1 MANESH
7 LSYGKNTIALKTA
20 PLAGE
25 NINVYLRPGDELKSS
40 IDLSKAQ
47 YQIVGTDVVATLPNG
62 GKITFVSLGMMVF
75 EDNPPI
81 IKLPNDDRL
90 LVTDILNKVQ
100 NISQASKDSILTSGD
115 VILQSDEKSD
125 SAAASKKSDD
135 PVVDYNA
142 YYVDPQPN
150 IKPQDEI
157 GPKDNV
163 GKYLTESPSFTSNET
178 SSATS
183 TQNYSSSET
192 QSHSKDN
199 IADVSAA
206 LSFDIGFYQIKSSD
220 STATV
225 ASVTTTTV
233 LGGTGSALG
242 NVSKLASAQFEPE
255 TIDYRNNPNI
265 QVITADD
272 PTYVTETYLTKLVR
286 MSISQPIGFGITDI
300 SILGLSSG
308 FQILNM
314 DGTSLNSVSGGWN
327 LSAGT
332 GFSSTA
338 TDGGE
343 IIEFYVKY
351 EPANVTLNTDYL
363 MQVSLTSIF
372 DMNNVPP
379 LMQSGVVVPILDTL
393 TSVKDVGVIVK
404 TVENISDYTYT
415 GQYPSG
421 FVLDTTPNENI
432 IYTGKHDSTV
442 FGGLSNDTIYGN
454 IGNDTLNSDK
464 GNDTL
469 SGGAGTNTLD
479 GGDGT
484 ADTVSYD
491 FVTKYSDDFIFANS
505 IAPNDAKGVV
515 VDLQTASA
523 TGQTMY
529 DATADITTG
538 ESLLNISDTLSAIEY
553 VIGSKYDDTIR
564 GDSGNN
570 KLMGG
575 EGNDTLEGRGGADW
589 LDGGAGND
597 WLIGSTND
605 YMIDGGDN
613 NDTVDFSS
621 NSNGIEVTLNNS
633 ANGTIKNIGAAAATT
648 IIKNVE
654 NVAGTQYKDI
664 MTGDNSNNL
673 LIGGYDHAA
682 VAVTA
687 ADDTISG
694 GAGADTIVGD
704 VMIDSVIAGDIY
716 AGSDVLTGGSENDI
730 IYGDSAP
737 IRSTSTITVTA
748 DQSVEYVIDT
758 IDGLL
763 ATVHGGNDTLQGGA
777 GDDYLNGG
785 SGFDTVDYSSSTA
798 KVVVNLGLNGNAGSA
813 TGDGTDQLYN
823 IENIIGS
830 NNATYGDTLAGNEL
844 ANTINGGIGS
854 DWVDYGY
861 ASSGVSVDLS
871 MVGLTGSAIVG
882 GGDTDTLVSIEN
894 VLGSNVADTLTD
906 KSGTAN
912 TLLGLNGDDI
922 FFSHNN
928 NTGGTDTYDGG
939 NGTDTI
945 DYSLY
950 SGNLHVTLG
959 GSTNIDTL
967 INIENITGAAG
978 NDTLVGDTNGNLLK
992 GMDGADTLMGGAGAD
1007 ALDGGA
1013 GQDMADY
1020 STSNSITVNLT
1031 AGTVIDGLGSTDTLT
1046 SIEIVKGSNAADIMT
1061 GSLLSDTLI
1070 GSSGNDTFF
1079 ASSGSDIYYG
1089 NDTLNSADANSNGDK
1104 VDYSVAIAGV
1114 DNIFADLSSNSVYL
1128 RAGAATVS
1136 TDTLNSIEEVYGTT
1150 GNDTMIGKYLS
1161 VNTLSGGDGN
1171 DILTGNTDGDVLD
1184 GGSGTN
1190 VADYSARTQNLTAD
1204 LSLTSKNIYITGTT
1218 PSTTNSDTLINLQ
1231 NLTTGSGNDKLT
1243 GNSDANILTGG
1254 AGNDTFVGGA
1264 GDDTFVGGTD
1274 TTHDSGN
1281 DTADYSASIT
1291 AIDADLTR
1299 ASGQVIG
1306 NASTDGIDT
1315 FYGIENIIGTAQ
1327 NDTVIG
1333 DANVN
1338 ILTGGSGDDTLTGN
1352 GSADQLYGGIGN
1364 DTIYGGYDGDYID
1377 GGNGASERNT
1387 IDYSGFTD
1395 DATVNLT
1402 TSQAYLNGPSPLID
1416 SVNNIQ
1422 NVVAGSGN
1430 DMLIGKSGVV
1440 NTLSGGAGND
1450 ILTGN
1455 LDGDLLDGQAD
1466 TTGDTAD
1473 YSAYTSST
1481 NITVDMGALS
1491 IAQSGSSTTKDYFTN
1506 IEKIQTGAGA
1516 DIFTVNTAFDTGTYT
1531 LDGGSG
1537 IDIIDYSSISEAIN
1551 VSLNGATY
1559 TNVIVGAALGND
1571 EVIKNIEDVSGSKAN
1586 DIIAGDAL
1594 NNKLYGN
1601 EGADTLDGGAG
1612 SDLVYGGDGNDLII
1626 GTIDG
1631 VADSY
1636 YGGNVSTDTG
1646 TADRIDY
1653 TAVTANM
1660 TLSAGIMV
1668 TDSTNSIGTDSLS
1681 GIEIFDSG
1689 IGNDTLNG
1697 GTAGMTI
1704 YGNRG
1709 TDKITGGSGNDLLY
1723 GDNIGNT
1730 HAGADGSNT
1739 LAGGAGNDT
1748 LYAGDASDS
1757 LRGDAGNDTMF
1768 GGAGIDTLDYVTNNI
1783 AITALLN
1790 TGIIN
1795 GDGSD
1800 VIDTATIEILR
1811 SGSGA
1816 DVITGADTGVLKTIY
1831 TGIGNDVI
1839 NGGALDEV
1847 IYGEAGNDTIRG
1859 GVGIDTIYGG
1869 ANNDLIY
1876 GGIDGD
1882 VVYGDNGV
1890 GNIAGTSDTLDFS
1903 DLSSALVIDMVN
1915 GTVNTTAST
1924 FSEIENITG
1933 GSGDD
1938 QITGDSNANTLKG
1951 SAGNDTIFTSDGI
1964 DFIDGGSGTADVVD
1978 FSAITT
1984 AAVNVN
1990 LSTLQIINDGYG
2002 KAETIQNIEIIN
2014 GGNYT
2019 TTGDTLYGDGMANI
2033 IYGNNGTDL
2042 LSGNDGNDILYGDN
2056 ATNSHGVSD
2065 GHNILDGGAGND
2077 TLNAGD
2083 GGDTLTGGSENDQLN
2098 GAAGADTLVGGS
2110 GDDTLDGGGGIDVAD
2125 YRSATA
2131 KVVIASVSV
2140 NPNDMTDLTTGV
2152 LSGTEGTD
2160 IITSTV
2166 EVIYGSSG
2174 YGDTMIG
2181 NANSNVFYGWG
2192 GNDTLSGGL
2201 GNDTIYGGTGDD
2213 IVAGDG
2219 GNDLLVGGDII
2230 GTLAGWDTVDYSTDI
2245 AGVTLNLTTGTA
2257 TDGSGGTD
2265 TLSGFSKVLGSNFA
2279 DTITGNIGADDLR
2292 GGGGDDW
2299 LVMSAGN
2306 DTIYGG
2312 TTTET
2317 TGDTVD
2323 FIAATTAGV
2332 IVNLA
2337 TNNAS
2342 GTDIGTDVIY
2352 EVENVSGSNF
2362 ADTITGNANAN
2373 TLVGRALNDTI
2384 VAGSGA
2390 DVIYGDDN
2398 VLDANFDGIQTGN
2411 DSLYGQDGNDTMY
2424 GGLGND
2430 SLWGGN
2436 NDDTLYGG
2444 TGSDYIN
2451 GENGINVLFGNDGND
2466 TFELN
2471 VTTATNT
2478 ITGGSGTDTLYFYN
2492 AAAVTINLATLSSA
2506 QATGGGGSVMLI
2518 DSTENIVGSNGGA
2531 DAITGN
2537 ALANAIWAYNG
2548 NDLVYGAGGIDTIYG
2563 GAGADR
2569 LYGDIAVPT
2578 VTDGGNTIYGGEG
2591 NDTLYGGLGNDTLNG
2606 DDGGSYAT
2614 TCNDTLVAMSG
2625 SDGSDVLDGGQ
2636 GTDTADYTAVSN
2648 NISVTLNGATTAT
2661 VAVTGGDADTVVN
2674 IENFIGGS
2682 GNDYIVGDGNWN
2694 SINGG
2699 AGNDTL
2705 LGGGGN
2711 DILTDITE
2719 INTFAGGAGNDTIT
2733 GNGATSWLDYSI
2745 DGIAEG
2751 ATTDLRTAS
2760 GQAISGV
2767 RGSDTIASINNITGS
2782 AYNDNFSGNAS
2793 VNTINSGDGNDVIE
2807 GYGGSDIL
2815 DGGNGTDTVTYFN
2828 ENKINVTLLDG
2839 GAATNV
2845 GIWNGVNFTTEV
2857 DIVSN
2862 FENIAGSN
2870 SSTAALNSDTISG
2883 NSSANTIWGYA
2894 GNDLLYGAG
2903 GNDFLDGGESN
2914 DTIAGGTGADNILG
2928 GNGSD
2933 VLRGGGTAY
2942 NSVNTA
2948 DGAADILYG
2957 NANDD
2962 TLYGMLDGD
2971 TLYGGDNATTFNGS
2985 DRIDYS
2991 ELGVGNAVYI
3001 DINSTT
3007 GLSFAQLVGTPA
3019 TTDTIYGFNTVVGSN
3034 GNDTIVGNV
3043 NGNLINSGT
3052 GNDVIYMSPV
3062 ATASSVLTGGS
3073 DNIDMG
3079 TGDDKLYI
3087 FASELTSADIING
3100 QAGND
3105 TILFRDGG
3113 TLSNASA
3120 FSNVS
3125 NVEFVQFADVV
3136 NAISLDSTKLNDV
3149 TLLGGT
3155 LNDTFNYAIS
3165 NFDNHDIINGGTGSN
3180 TLSFTTAGTLTDVKL
3195 SSISNIQTI
3204 NLANGTNTV
3213 TVDISSIEGGIATL
3227 HANTAGGTNTYNYSL
3242 NNLTSADL
3250 IVGGGAST
3258 TDILQFLDAGTVADD
3273 TRFNGL
3279 TNIDQIKLANGTNTF
3294 NIDSA
3299 NEAKLSG
3306 VSLIGGTGIDTFVY
3320 ASAILTDGT
3329 ANAKLI
3335 GSSGNDIL
3343 KITGSTSVA
3352 DTNLAG
3358 FSSIPT
3364 LDVNSY
3370 TGSVTLGANATTMGI
3385 TTIDASTNGGTLSI
3399 NASAM
3404 TTGVTIKA
3412 ATAGGSTYTG
3422 SNSAATDVLIIGSTI
3437 TQNTSAITK
3446 IETITVN
3453 ADTTFTGDLSGVT
3466 NLNVASTKTLTL
3478 DASALTGD
3486 TTTIADSGTVII
3498 NNAISGNNFGGLTF
3512 SGAGALQ
3519 VNGDNNDNIIN
3530 LNSTVTAYTGTITI
3544 NGGAGNDTITGTA
3557 KNDTLYGGA
3566 GNDTLTGGAGTDYL
3580 DGGANDD
3587 TYRFT
3592 AAADVSSDVIN
3603 DTGGGTDVL
3612 FTDAGV
3618 DFNLSSISTT
3628 GIEGLQ
3634 FYQGATAQNDTIS
3647 SAQASSW
3654 TTFTG
3659 YAGYTNTVT
3668 VTGVTASLDMD
3679 TSKVYSSV
3687 EKVVI
3692 NGASSSAGIT
3702 LKGTSGVSNSITG
3715 GSGSDILISGTQND
3729 TLDGGGSNDTYQI
3742 ISSYLNSSDILND
3755 TGGNAADI
3763 LQITDAGAVIIDA
3776 QLTNVTN
3783 IEILKLALGS
3793 TVTLG
3798 AEANNAGSGIKMVD
3812 LSAGGTNIVNNSA
3825 IANISITGG
3834 AGTDT
3839 LNISGGVALNATN
3852 ITNVEAINITGGSSI
3867 ITGTFAG
3874 TPTVTIASGAT
3885 LTSGSSGD
3893 AITGKTYVVNGTL
3906 AETNANGTNLSS
3918 VTLNSGGTLDLTLAS
3933 AGTINA
3939 STISRIANAGT
3950 LKIAAS
3956 GGAET
3961 ITIDSSKFSGA
3972 SDTITD
3978 TGGIDT
3984 LIVTGSSA
3992 IDFTKIAGMETVDL
4006 TNYTGT
4012 ILTTNTT
4019 TSETVKINSN
4029 YTLINTGGG
4038 TDQLWITANTV
4049 DLSASALSGIESY
4062 YVATGA
4068 TLKLS
4073 IADVAAK
4080 AVTGGG
4086 NITIMMSSNSAA
4098 DLSLIAV
4105 TGTKALEITA
4115 NSTFTG
4121 TIGNI
4126 SSLIVDNGVTGTI
4139 SASVINGKTIAVS
4152 GAGALDITANATA
4165 ANNNFS
4171 GLTNTISGDVTLNV
4185 NSALDLSAVNIG
4197 TAASFIDKI
4206 NTSAALTLSG
4216 VQINAISK
4224 VSGTAN
4230 ITIEAGTA
4238 SADLSTKILTG
4249 YSGAFIINDG
4259 SGVQTLT
4266 GTGNADTFNLDNAS
4280 ASVAAGSG
4288 DDTINLLATLAST
4301 PTGTIDGGA
4310 GTGDILNIAKSGLTI
4325 NVSNITGIETINI
4338 NQSTTLTGTLT
4349 TSSIVVASGVTLS
4362 ADASVLSGKTV
4373 SGAGTVSITN
4383 LQSTLVAD
4391 FANVT
4396 ATTVNATWSS
4406 GTATYTGN
4414 LTNVDTLTISG
4425 GSMSVSDNVL
4435 GSVPVSGAGNIT
4447 VLVDTNTSQDFS
4459 TLALSG
4465 LEIIRFTAN
4474 SNFTGNFQNSTV
4486 SIDSGVTLSTD
4497 ASYITGKTVIG
4508 LGTLSVTN
4516 LDATPAA
4523 SFTNVNPTTLNV
4535 EWSGI
4540 GTGSYS
4546 GNLTNVDSLTISSG
4560 TMSITDNILG
4570 SVLVGGAG
4578 NIIVL
4583 VDSSSSQD
4591 FTTLSLSGTETI
4603 EFTGNS
4609 TFTGNFQNSVV
4620 VVDSGV
4626 TLTAD
4631 ASIISSKTLSN
4642 SGILNVTNLETASA
4656 MDFTT
4661 ITGSGTQNADWSG
4674 TANFTGSIGN
4684 ANLTVSSGTMTVTT
4698 GIISGAGTVSVSSGA
4713 TLSAD
4718 ATILSGESIIGAGTV
4733 AITNLQS
4740 TLAASFT
4747 NITATTVNATWSST
4761 VATYTGNLT
4770 NVDTLTISS
4779 GTMSVDDNTLGSI
4792 PVTGTGNITVLVDTS
4807 SSQDFNTL
4815 SLSGTETIRF
4825 TANSTFTGNFQN
4837 STVSIDSGVTLT
4849 TDASSI
4855 TNKTV
4860 SGLGTLSVTNLD
4872 ATPTASFTN
4881 VNPTTLNVDWSGTG
4895 TYLGN
4900 LTNVD
4905 LLTISSGTMTIN
4917 DSILASI
4924 AVDGSGSLTVNAND
4938 TLMDLSNVNIGGT
4951 LTINDGVDFQTL
4963 TGSANSDIFN
4973 IDNAS
4978 VTSDAGAGNDTYN
4991 VSVATSITDTSGTD
5005 TLNII
5010 TNNIN
5015 MSSNTIT
5022 GIETLALGVTT
5033 GTTLNATEVSSFTA
5047 ITGSGSLTVNNA
5059 LTSAIDLS
5067 SYSGNITLNDANGQ
5081 NVTLGSGNDV
5091 ISATTG
5097 GTVNMGGG
5105 NDSLALDFSNLANI
5119 TFDGAGGSDTVSF
5132 FGTAATTLSDTNAFT
5147 NIEVL
5152 DLSTLGLTSNSLAI
5166 DAHSL
5171 YAFSN
5176 ATHSLELDAVATG
5189 NTLSINNVTSWTMDG
5204 GGTNLGSISL
5214 SVGDHHYSI
5223 LDTNN
5228 NTLTDLHV
5236 LTV

>member
-178 SSATS
+178 SNATS
-183 TQNYSSSET
+183 TQSYSSSET

-206 LSFDIGFYQIKSSD
+206 LTFDIGFYQIKSTD
-220 STATV
+220 STAS
-225 ASVTTTTV
+225 SVTTV

-255 TIDYRNNPNI
+255 TIDYRNNPNV

-272 PTYVTETYLTKLVR
+272 PKYVTETFLTKLVR
-286 MSISQPIGFGITDI
+286 MSISQPIGFGITEI

-351 EPANVTLNTDYL
+351 EPANVTVNTDYL

-404 TVENISDYTYT
+404 TVESISDYTYT

-442 FGGLSNDTIYGN
+442 YGGLSNDTIYGN
-454 IGNDTLNSDK
+454 IGNDMLNGDK

-491 FVTKYSDDFIFANS
+491 FVTKYSDDFIFANGAA
-505 IAPNDAKGVV
+505 IDPATGLAYANDAKGVI
-515 VDLQTASA
+515 VDLQAASA
-523 TGQTMY
+523 TGKTVY
-529 DATADITTG
+529 DATADATTG
-538 ESLLNISDTLSAIEY
+538 ESLLAINDTLSAVEY

-633 ANGTIKNIGAAAATT
+633 ANGTIKNIGAAVAST

-673 LIGGYDHAA
+673 LIGGYDHLA

-687 ADDTISG
+687 ADDTIIG

-777 GDDYLNGG
+777 GDDYLNAG

-798 KVVVNLGLNGNAGSA
+798 KVVVNLGLSGSAGSA
-813 TGDGTDQLYN
+813 TGEGTDQLYN

-830 NNATYGDTLAGNEL
+830 NYGDTLAGNEL

-882 GGDTDTLVSIEN
+882 GGGDADALISIEN
-894 VLGSNVADTLTD
+894 VFGSSYDDNITD

-912 TLLGLNGDDI
+912 TLLGLNGNDI

-967 INIENITGAAG
+967 INIENITGTAG

-1007 ALDGGA
+1007 TLDGGV

-1243 GNSDANILTGG
+1243 GNSADNILTGG
-1254 AGNDTFVGGA
+1254 AGSDTFIGGAGNDTFI
-1264 GDDTFVGGTD
+1264 GGTSSIS
-1274 TTHDSGN
+1274 DSGN

-1306 NASTDGIDT
+1306 NASTDGTDT

-1352 GSADQLYGGIGN
+1352 GGADQLYGGIGN

-1395 DATVNLT
+1395 DATVNLN

-1491 IAQSGSSTTKDYFTN
+1491 IAQSGSSTAKDYFTN

-1516 DIFTVNTAFDTGTYT
+1516 DTFTVNTAFDTGTYT
-1531 LDGGSG
+1531 LDGGAG
-1537 IDIIDYSSISEAIN
+1537 IDIIDYSSISETIN
-1551 VSLNGATY
+1551 VSLNGGTY

-1586 DIIAGDAL
+1586 DIITGDMF

-1612 SDLVYGGDGNDLII
+1612 SDLVYGGDDSDLII
-1626 GTIDG
+1626 GTKDG

-1660 TLSAGIMV
+1660 TLSAGITV

-1704 YGNRG
+1704 YGNLG
-1709 TDKITGGSGNDLLY
+1709 IDKITGGSGNDLLY
-1723 GDNIGNT
+1723 GDNVGNT

-1748 LYAGDASDS
+1748 LYAGGSGDT

-1768 GGAGIDTLDYVTNNI
+1768 GGIGIDTLDYVTNNI

-1859 GVGIDTIYGG
+1859 GDGIDTIYGG

-1882 VVYGDNGV
+1882 TVYGGSE
-1890 GNIAGTSDTLDFS
+1890 SDTLDFS
-1903 DLSSALVIDMVN
+1903 DILATNLVIDMSNQSTTV
-1915 GTVNTTAST
+1915 GTVNTNAST

-2019 TTGDTLYGDGMANI
+2019 TAGDTLYGDGMDNI
-2033 IYGNNGTDL
+2033 IYGNLGADQ
-2042 LSGNDGNDILYGDN
+2042 LSGNDGADILYGDN
-2056 ATNSHGVSD
+2056 ATNSNGVGD
-2065 GHNILDGGAGND
+2065 GHNIINGDAGND
-2077 TLNAGD
+2077 TLYAGNS
-2083 GGDTLTGGSENDQLN
+2083 GDTLSGGSGADKLN
-2098 GAAGADTLVGGS
+2098 GAVGADTLVGGS
-2110 GDDTLDGGGGIDVAD
+2110 GDDTLDGGGGTDVAD

-2131 KVVIASVSV
+2131 KVVITSISPA
-2140 NPNDMTDLTTGV
+2140 NPNDTTDLTTGV

-2160 IITSTV
+2160 IITNTV

-2174 YGDTMIG
+2174 YGDTMTG
-2181 NANSNVFYGWG
+2181 NANANIFYGWG

-2245 AGVTLNLTTGTA
+2245 AGIALNLTTGTA

-2279 DTITGNIGADDLR
+2279 DTITGNVGADDLR

-2563 GAGADR
+2563 GAGADK

-2578 VTDGGNTIYGGEG
+2578 VTDGGNTLYGGEG

-2636 GTDTADYTAVSN
+2636 GTDTADYTAVNN

-2674 IENFIGGS
+2674 IENFISGS

-2711 DILTDITE
+2711 DVLTDITG

-2733 GNGATSWLDYSI
+2733 GIAATSWLDYSI
-2745 DGIAEG
+2745 DGINEG
-2751 ATTDLRTAS
+2751 ASTDLRTTS
-2760 GQAISGV
+2760 GQAISAN
-2767 RGSDTIASINNITGS
+2767 RGSDTIATVNHITGS
-2782 AYNDNFSGNAS
+2782 IYSDNFSGNANG
-2793 VNTINSGDGNDVIE
+2793 NTINGGDGTDVIE

-2815 DGGNGTDTVTYFN
+2815 DGGNNAAGGDTVTYIN
-2828 ENKINVTLLDG
+2828 ENKINVTLVDG
-2839 GAATNV
+2839 GAASNV
-2845 GIWNGVNFTTEV
+2845 GVWNGTNFTTEV

-2894 GNDLLYGAG
+2894 GNDLLYGDGEA
-2903 GNDFLDGGESN
+2903 DYIDGGSDN
-2914 DTIAGGTGADNILG
+2914 DTIAGG
-2928 GNGSD
+2928 NG
-2933 VLRGGGTAY
+2933 
-2942 NSVNTA
+2942 
-2948 DGAADILYG
+2948 ADILYG
-2957 NANDD
+2957 
-2962 TLYGMLDGD
+2962 
-2971 TLYGGDNATTFNGS
+2971 
-2985 DRIDYS
+2985 
-2991 ELGVGNAVYI
+2991 GN
-3001 DINSTT
+3001 
-3007 GLSFAQLVGTPA
+3007 
-3019 TTDTIYGFNTVVGSN
+3019 
-3034 GNDTIVGNV
+3034 
-3043 NGNLINSGT
+3043 
-3052 GNDVIYMSPV
+3052 GNDVIRAN
-3062 ATASSVLTGGS
+3062 ATSYTGTNTGDGDYDTVFGGAGQDFIYGAMDGDILYGNDASTIDGSDWLRYNEYAGGIIVDITANTALDATNSLLSDTVYGFTHVLASSSYNNTVYGNTSNNSIVFGSGNDEYYASNLSSNTTNNYGS
-3073 DNIDMG
+3073 DIVDMASG
-3079 TGDDKLYI
+3079 NDKIY
-3087 FASELTSADIING
+3087 FHVAELTSGDTING
-3100 QAGND
+3100 GDGTD
-3105 TILFRDGG
+3105 TLFIRDTG
-3113 TLSNASA
+3113 TLANAQ

-3125 NVEFVQFADVV
+3125 NVEIIQLSSTGT
-3136 NAISLDSTKLNDV
+3136 NNITLDKNDV
-3149 TLLGGT
+3149 TIIGGT
-3155 LNDTFNYAIS
+3155 LDDVFNYALS
-3165 NFDNHDIINGGTGSN
+3165 SFDSHDTINGSGGN
-3180 TLSFTTAGTLTDVKL
+3180 DTLVFTSAGTLTSAML
-3195 SSISNIQTI
+3195 SSVSNFEKIQ
-3204 NLANGTNTV
+3204 LANGTNNV
-3213 TVDISSIEGGIATL
+3213 TVDISTITGASLVGGTGTDNFNYSIANLSDTDIIDGGAGSNTLTFLDTGIISAVNFTNISNVSTIQLAT
-3227 HANTAGGTNTYNYSL
+3227 GTNTLNIGTGYSVLGSSGDDIIIGGTGYNNTINAGIGNDTIKFAL
-3242 NNLTSADL
+3242 ADFTSSDS
-3250 IVGGGAST
+3250 IDGG
-3258 TDILQFLDAGTVADD
+3258 I
-3273 TRFNGL
+3273 
-3279 TNIDQIKLANGTNTF
+3279 GTNTLEF
-3294 NIDSA
+3294 TDNGTINLISGVFTNIQKIQFA
-3299 NEAKLSG
+3299 NGGNTVTLDING
-3306 VSLIGGTGIDTFVY
+3306 VSLIGGTGNDTFTYTSTNLTSTDIVY
-3320 ASAILTDGT
+3320 G
-3329 ANAKLI
+3329 
-3335 GSSGNDIL
+3335 GSHVDADVL
-3343 KITGSTSVA
+3343 KVTGSTAISA
-3352 DTNLAG
+3352 SYFTNI
-3358 FSSIPT
+3358 FEIET
-3364 LDVNSY
+3364 LD
-3370 TGSVTLGANATTMGI
+3370 
-3385 TTIDASTNGGTLSI
+3385 LSEY
-3399 NASAM
+3399 S
-3404 TTGVTIKA
+3404 GVVTI
-3412 ATAGGSTYTG
+3412 G
-3422 SNSAATDVLIIGSTI
+3422 SNVLPFNTISFGS
-3437 TQNTSAITK
+3437 
-3446 IETITVN
+3446 
-3453 ADTTFTGDLSGVT
+3453 
-3466 NLNVASTKTLTL
+3466 
-3478 DASALTGD
+3478 
-3486 TTTIADSGTVII
+3486 
-3498 NNAISGNNFGGLTF
+3498 
-3512 SGAGALQ
+3512 
-3519 VNGDNNDNIIN
+3519 
-3530 LNSTVTAYTGTITI
+3530 
-3544 NGGAGNDTITGTA
+3544 GGA
-3557 KNDTLYGGA
+3557 
-3566 GNDTLTGGAGTDYL
+3566 
-3580 DGGANDD
+3580 
-3587 TYRFT
+3587 
-3592 AAADVSSDVIN
+3592 
-3603 DTGGGTDVL
+3603 
-3612 FTDAGV
+3612 
-3618 DFNLSSISTT
+3618 
-3628 GIEGLQ
+3628 
-3634 FYQGATAQNDTIS
+3634 
-3647 SAQASSW
+3647 
-3654 TTFTG
+3654 
-3659 YAGYTNTVT
+3659 
-3668 VTGVTASLDMD
+3668 
-3679 TSKVYSSV
+3679 
-3687 EKVVI
+3687 
-3692 NGASSSAGIT
+3692 
-3702 LKGTSGVSNSITG
+3702 
-3715 GSGSDILISGTQND
+3715 
-3729 TLDGGGSNDTYQI
+3729 
-3742 ISSYLNSSDILND
+3742 
-3755 TGGNAADI
+3755 
-3763 LQITDAGAVIIDA
+3763 
-3776 QLTNVTN
+3776 
-3783 IEILKLALGS
+3783 
-3793 TVTLG
+3793 
-3798 AEANNAGSGIKMVD
+3798 
-3812 LSAGGTNIVNNSA
+3812 
-3825 IANISITGG
+3825 
-3834 AGTDT
+3834 T
-3839 LNISGGVALNATN
+3839 LNI
-3852 ITNVEAINITGGSSI
+3852 
-3867 ITGTFAG
+3867 
-3874 TPTVTIASGAT
+3874 
-3885 LTSGSSGD
+3885 
-3893 AITGKTYVVNGTL
+3893 
-3906 AETNANGTNLSS
+3906 
-3918 VTLNSGGTLDLTLAS
+3918 
-3933 AGTINA
+3933 
-3939 STISRIANAGT
+3939 
-3950 LKIAAS
+3950 
-3956 GGAET
+3956 
-3961 ITIDSSKFSGA
+3961 DSS
-3972 SDTITD
+3972 
-3978 TGGIDT
+3978 
-3984 LIVTGSSA
+3984 
-3992 IDFTKIAGMETVDL
+3992 
-4006 TNYTGT
+4006 
-4012 ILTTNTT
+4012 
-4019 TSETVKINSN
+4019 
-4029 YTLINTGGG
+4029 
-4038 TDQLWITANTV
+4038 
-4049 DLSASALSGIESY
+4049 
-4062 YVATGA
+4062 
-4068 TLKLS
+4068 
-4073 IADVAAK
+4073 
-4080 AVTGGG
+4080 
-4086 NITIMMSSNSAA
+4086 
-4098 DLSLIAV
+4098 SL
-4105 TGTKALEITA
+4105 GTK
-4115 NSTFTG
+4115 
-4121 TIGNI
+4121 
-4126 SSLIVDNGVTGTI
+4126 
-4139 SASVINGKTIAVS
+4139 
-4152 GAGALDITANATA
+4152 
-4165 ANNNFS
+4165 
-4171 GLTNTISGDVTLNV
+4171 
-4185 NSALDLSAVNIG
+4185 
-4197 TAASFIDKI
+4197 
-4206 NTSAALTLSG
+4206 
-4216 VQINAISK
+4216 
-4224 VSGTAN
+4224 
-4230 ITIEAGTA
+4230 
-4238 SADLSTKILTG
+4238 
-4249 YSGAFIINDG
+4249 
-4259 SGVQTLT
+4259 
-4266 GTGNADTFNLDNAS
+4266 
-4280 ASVAAGSG
+4280 
-4288 DDTINLLATLAST
+4288 
-4301 PTGTIDGGA
+4301 
-4310 GTGDILNIAKSGLTI
+4310 
-4325 NVSNITGIETINI
+4325 
-4338 NQSTTLTGTLT
+4338 TLTGTLAT
-4349 TSSIVVASGVTLS
+4349 VNIMNLDATLTASFTNVASAL
-4362 ADASVLSGKTV
+4362 
-4373 SGAGTVSITN
+4373 
-4383 LQSTLVAD
+4383 
-4391 FANVT
+4391 NVT
-4396 ATTVNATWSS
+4396 ADWS
-4406 GTATYTGN
+4406 GTGTYTGN
-4414 LTNVDTLTISG
+4414 LTNVD
-4425 GSMSVSDNVL
+4425 
-4435 GSVPVSGAGNIT
+4435 A
-4447 VLVDTNTSQDFS
+4447 
-4459 TLALSG
+4459 
-4465 LEIIRFTAN
+4465 
-4474 SNFTGNFQNSTV
+4474 
-4486 SIDSGVTLSTD
+4486 
-4497 ASYITGKTVIG
+4497 
-4508 LGTLSVTN
+4508 
-4516 LDATPAA
+4516 
-4523 SFTNVNPTTLNV
+4523 
-4535 EWSGI
+4535 
-4540 GTGSYS
+4540 
-4546 GNLTNVDSLTISSG
+4546 LTISSG
-4560 TMSITDNILG
+4560 TMTTD
-4570 SVLVGGAG
+4570 
-4578 NIIVL
+4578 
-4583 VDSSSSQD
+4583 
-4591 FTTLSLSGTETI
+4591 
-4603 EFTGNS
+4603 
-4609 TFTGNFQNSVV
+4609 
-4620 VVDSGV
+4620 
-4626 TLTAD
+4626 
-4631 ASIISSKTLSN
+4631 
-4642 SGILNVTNLETASA
+4642 
-4656 MDFTT
+4656 
-4661 ITGSGTQNADWSG
+4661 
-4674 TANFTGSIGN
+4674 
-4684 ANLTVSSGTMTVTT
+4684 
-4698 GIISGAGTVSVSSGA
+4698 
-4713 TLSAD
+4713 
-4718 ATILSGESIIGAGTV
+4718 
-4733 AITNLQS
+4733 
-4740 TLAASFT
+4740 
-4747 NITATTVNATWSST
+4747 
-4761 VATYTGNLT
+4761 
-4770 NVDTLTISS
+4770 
-4779 GTMSVDDNTLGSI
+4779 
-4792 PVTGTGNITVLVDTS
+4792 
-4807 SSQDFNTL
+4807 
-4815 SLSGTETIRF
+4815 
-4825 TANSTFTGNFQN
+4825 
-4837 STVSIDSGVTLT
+4837 VSIVAG
-4849 TDASSI
+4849 
-4855 TNKTV
+4855 KTV
-4860 SGLGTLSVTNLD
+4860 SGVGTLSLTNLD
-4872 ATPTASFTN
+4872 AVLTADFTN
-4881 VNPTTLNVDWSGTG
+4881 INPTTLNVDWSGTG
-4895 TYLGN
+4895 TYTGN

-4905 LLTISSGTMTIN
+4905 ALTISSGTMTVTDNILGTTPVAGAGNIVVQIDSSSSQNFNTLALVGSETIEFTADSTFTGNFQNSTVLIDSSVTLTTDSTYISSKTVNGTGNLVITNLDATLAASFANVASGLNVTADWSGTGIYTGNLTNVDALTISSGTMTTDASIVSGKNISGAGTLSVTNLDAKLDADFSTVAVGTTLNVDWSGTGTYTGNLTNVDALTISSGTMTIN

-4924 AVDGSGSLTVNAND
+4924 AVSGAGSLTVNAND
-4938 TLMDLSNVNIGGT
+4938 ASMDLSNVNITGT
-4951 LTINDGVDFQTL
+4951 LTINDGVDSQSL
-4963 TGSANSDIFN
+4963 TGSANADIFN

-4978 VTSDAGAGNDTYN
+4978 VASDGGAGNDTYN
-4991 VSVATSITDTSGTD
+4991 VSVATNVTDTSGTD

-5022 GIETLALGVTT
+5022 GIETLALGTT
-5033 GTTLNATEVSSFTA
+5033 IGTTLNATEASSMN
-5047 ITGSGSLTVNNA
+5047 ITGGATSTFTISDSGGADSVN
-5059 LTSAIDLS
+5059 LTSDLGGF
-5067 SYSGNITLNDANGQ
+5067 SGAFSFNG
-5081 NVTLGSGNDV
+5081 G
-5091 ISATTG
+5091 I
-5097 GTVNMGGG
+5097 G
-5105 NDSLALDFSNLANI
+5105 NDSMTLDFTKL
-5119 TFDGAGGSDTVSF
+5119 GS
-5132 FGTAATTLSDTNAFT
+5132 L
-5147 NIEVL
+5147 
-5152 DLSTLGLTSNSLAI
+5152 
-5166 DAHSL
+5166 
-5171 YAFSN
+5171 
-5176 ATHSLELDAVATG
+5176 
-5189 NTLSINNVTSWTMDG
+5189 TMDG
-5204 GGTNLGSISL
+5204 GADTDTLALSAITSGNSIGATSLDNISNIETFDVSSLANLNTMNISFTALDRIATTSNTIDVKNNDGATTRLTGTATLEVYDVADTGYITNLASSGSWVL
-5214 SVGDHHYSI
+5214 
-5223 LDTNN
+5223 N
-5228 NTLTDLHV
+5228 NTLGTHNYVAFDNSHTNTFDLHV

>member
-47 YQIVGTDVVATLPNG
+47 FQIVGTDVVATLPTG

-265 QVITADD
+265 QIITADD

-351 EPANVTLNTDYL
+351 EPAYVTVNTDYL

-404 TVENISDYTYT
+404 TVESISDYTYT

-432 IYTGKHDSTV
+432 IYTGKHGSTV

-454 IGNDTLNSDK
+454 IGNDTLNGDK

-469 SGGAGTNTLD
+469 SGGAGSNTLD

-538 ESLLNISDTLSAIEY
+538 ESLLNISDTLLAIEY

-673 LIGGYDHAA
+673 LIGGYDHTA

-704 VMIDSVIAGDIY
+704 VMIDSVIVEDIY
-716 AGSDVLTGGSENDI
+716 AGSDILAGGSENDI

-737 IRSTSTITVTA
+737 ILSTTEVEVSA
-748 DQSVEYVIDT
+748 DQSVEYLRNTQTDATLV
-758 IDGLL
+758 
-763 ATVHGGNDTLQGGA
+763 TVHGGNDTLQGGA

-945 DYSLY
+945 DYSRY

-967 INIENITGAAG
+967 SNIENVTGAAG

-1274 TTHDSGN
+1274 TMHDSGN

-1306 NASTDGIDT
+1306 NASTDGTDT
-1315 FYGIENIIGTAQ
+1315 FYGIENIIATAQ

-1352 GSADQLYGGIGN
+1352 GGADQLYGGIGN

-1377 GGNGASERNT
+1377 GGNGVSERNT

-1402 TSQAYLNGPSPLID
+1402 TSQAHLNGPSPLID

-1455 LDGDLLDGQAD
+1455 LDGDLLDGQVD

-1491 IAQSGSSTTKDYFTN
+1491 VAQSGSSTAKDYFTN

-1531 LDGGSG
+1531 LDGGAG

-1586 DIIAGDAL
+1586 DIITGDAL

-1653 TAVTANM
+1653 TAVAANM
-1660 TLSAGIMV
+1660 TLSAGITV

-1723 GDNIGNT
+1723 GDNVGNT

-1882 VVYGDNGV
+1882 FVYGDNGV

-2077 TLNAGD
+2077 TLNSGD

-2174 YGDTMIG
+2174 YGDTMTG
-2181 NANSNVFYGWG
+2181 NANTNVFYGWG

-2398 VLDANFDGIQTGN
+2398 VLDVNFDGIQTGN

-2569 LYGDIAVPT
+2569 LYGDIAVPI

-2606 DDGGSYAT
+2606 DDGGAYAT

-2711 DILTDITE
+2711 DVLTDITG
-2719 INTFAGGAGNDTIT
+2719 INTFAGGTGNDTIT

-2767 RGSDTIASINNITGS
+2767 RGSDTIASIHNITGS

-2793 VNTINSGDGNDVIE
+2793 VNTINGGVGDDIIE

-2815 DGGNGTDTVTYFN
+2815 DGGTGTDTVTYFN

-2845 GIWNGVNFTTEV
+2845 GVWNGVNFTTEV

-2948 DGAADILYG
+2948 DGAVDILYG

-3001 DINSTT
+3001 DINATT

-3034 GNDTIVGNV
+3034 GDDTIVGNI
-3043 NGNLINSGT
+3043 NGNIINSGT
-3052 GNDVIYMSPV
+3052 GNDVIYMSPITPI
-3062 ATASSVLTGGS
+3062 ATMLAGS

-3079 TGDDKLYI
+3079 DGNDKLYV

-3155 LNDTFNYAIS
+3155 LNDTFNYAIT
-3165 NFDNHDIINGGTGSN
+3165 NFDNHDSINGGTGSN

-3195 SSISNIQTI
+3195 SSISNIQMI

-3294 NIDSA
+3294 NIDST

-3370 TGSVTLGANATTMGI
+3370 TGSVTLGVNATTMGI

-3437 TQNTSAITK
+3437 IQNASAITK

-3453 ADTTFTGDLSGVT
+3453 ADTTFTGDLNGVT

-3544 NGGAGNDTITGTA
+3544 NGGAGNDTIIGTA

-3668 VTGVTASLDMD
+3668 VTGITASLDMD

-3702 LKGTSGVSNSITG
+3702 LKGASGVSNSITG
-3715 GSGSDILISGTQND
+3715 GSGIDILISGTQND
-3729 TLDGGGSNDTYQI
+3729 TLDGGGNNDTYQI
-3742 ISSYLNSSDILND
+3742 ISSYLNSSDLLND

-3783 IEILKLALGS
+3783 IEILKLASGS

-3798 AEANNAGSGIKMVD
+3798 AEANNAGSGIKTVD

-3918 VTLNSGGTLDLTLAS
+3918 ITLNSGGTLDLTLAS

-3961 ITIDSSKFSGA
+3961 ITIDSSKFGSA

-3978 TGGIDT
+3978 IGGIDT

-4019 TSETVKINSN
+4019 TSEIVKINSN

-4185 NSALDLSAVNIG
+4185 TSALDLSAVNIG

-4206 NTSAALTLSG
+4206 NTTAALTLSG
-4216 VQINAISK
+4216 AQINAISK
-4224 VSGTAN
+4224 VSGNAN

-4249 YSGAFIINDG
+4249 YSGAFVINDG

-4266 GTGNADTFNLDNAS
+4266 GTTNADTFNLDNAS
-4280 ASVAAGSG
+4280 TRVAAGSG

-4391 FANVT
+4391 FANIT

-4414 LTNVDTLTISG
+4414 LTNVDTLMVSG

-4486 SIDSGVTLSTD
+4486 SIDSGVTLSSD
-4497 ASYITGKTVIG
+4497 ASYITGKTVSG

-4523 SFTNVNPTTLNV
+4523 SFTNVNPATLNL
-4535 EWSGI
+4535 EWSGT

-4560 TMSITDNILG
+4560 TMSVTDNILG

-4603 EFTGNS
+4603 EFIGNS
-4609 TFTGNFQNSVV
+4609 TFTGNFQNSTV

-4631 ASIISSKTLSN
+4631 ALIISGKILSN

-4674 TANFTGSIGN
+4674 TANFTGNIGS
-4684 ANLTVSSGTMTVTT
+4684 ANLTVASGTMTVTT
-4698 GIISGAGTVSVSSGA
+4698 GTISGSGTVSVSNGA
-4713 TLSAD
+4713 
-4718 ATILSGESIIGAGTV
+4718 ILSLDAAKATNET
-4733 AITNLQS
+4733 ITNSGIVNVTNLDGTAGAILTGITGG
-4740 TLAASFT
+4740 TL
-4747 NITATTVNATWSST
+4747 NATSDGA
-4761 VATYTGNLT
+4761 V
-4770 NVDTLTISS
+4770 
-4779 GTMSVDDNTLGSI
+4779 
-4792 PVTGTGNITVLVDTS
+4792 
-4807 SSQDFNTL
+4807 
-4815 SLSGTETIRF
+4815 
-4825 TANSTFTGNFQN
+4825 TFTGNIGNANLSVTSN
-4837 STVSIDSGVTLT
+4837 STMTLGGSAILSGNGTVTVDTGSTL
-4849 TDASSI
+4849 ALGAI
-4855 TNKTV
+4855 
-4860 SGLGTLSVTNLD
+4860 SGLGTGTNTIAGTLSGEASVLSGATITGIGTVNVTNLD
-4872 ATPTASFTN
+4872 ATLAASFTN

-4905 LLTISSGTMTIN
+4905 LLTISSGTMMIN

-4924 AVDGSGSLTVNAND
+4924 AVSGAGSLTVNAND
-4938 TLMDLSNVNIGGT
+4938 ASMDLSNVNIGGT
-4951 LTINDGVDFQTL
+4951 LTVNDGVDSQTL
-4963 TGSANSDIFN
+4963 TGSANADIFN

-4991 VSVATSITDTSGTD
+4991 VSVATNINDASGTD
-5005 TLNII
+5005 TLNV
-5010 TNNIN
+5010 TVGSIN
-5015 MSSNTIT
+5015 LSGHTIT
-5022 GIETLALGVTT
+5022 GIETLALGTT
-5033 GTTLNATEVSSFTA
+5033 IGTTLNATEASNMN
-5047 ITGSGSLTVNNA
+5047 ITGGATSTFTISDSGGADSVN
-5059 LTSAIDLS
+5059 LISDLGGF
-5067 SYSGNITLNDANGQ
+5067 SGAFSFNG
-5081 NVTLGSGNDV
+5081 G
-5091 ISATTG
+5091 I
-5097 GTVNMGGG
+5097 G
-5105 NDSLALDFSNLANI
+5105 NDSMTLDFTKL
-5119 TFDGAGGSDTVSF
+5119 GS
-5132 FGTAATTLSDTNAFT
+5132 L
-5147 NIEVL
+5147 
-5152 DLSTLGLTSNSLAI
+5152 
-5166 DAHSL
+5166 
-5171 YAFSN
+5171 
-5176 ATHSLELDAVATG
+5176 
-5189 NTLSINNVTSWTMDG
+5189 TMDG
-5204 GGTNLGSISL
+5204 GADTDTLALSAITSGNSIGATSLDNISNIETFDVSSLANLNTMNISFTALDRIATTSNTIDVKNNDGATTTLTGTATLEVYDAADTLHTTNLASSGSWAL
-5214 SVGDHHYSI
+5214 
-5223 LDTNN
+5223 N
-5228 NTLTDLHV
+5228 NTLGTHNYVAFDNAHANTFDLHV

>member
-178 SSATS
+178 SNATS
-183 TQNYSSSET
+183 TQSYSSSET

-206 LSFDIGFYQIKSSD
+206 LTFDIGFYQIKSTD
-220 STATV
+220 STAS
-225 ASVTTTTV
+225 SVTTV

-255 TIDYRNNPNI
+255 TIDYRNNPNV

-272 PTYVTETYLTKLVR
+272 PKYVTETFLTKLVR
-286 MSISQPIGFGITDI
+286 MSISQPIGFGITEI

-351 EPANVTLNTDYL
+351 EPANVTVNTDYL
-363 MQVSLTSIF
+363 MKVSLTSIF

-404 TVENISDYTYT
+404 TVESISDYTYT

-442 FGGLSNDTIYGN
+442 YGGLSNDTIYGN
-454 IGNDTLNSDK
+454 IGNDMLNGDK

-491 FVTKYSDDFIFANS
+491 FVTKYSDDFIFANGAA
-505 IAPNDAKGVV
+505 IDPATGLAYANDAKGVI
-515 VDLQTASA
+515 VDLQAASA
-523 TGQTMY
+523 TGKTVY
-529 DATADITTG
+529 DATADATTG
-538 ESLLNISDTLSAIEY
+538 ESLLAINDTLSAVEY

-633 ANGTIKNIGAAAATT
+633 ANGTIKNIGAAVAST

-673 LIGGYDHAA
+673 LIGGYDHLA

-687 ADDTISG
+687 ADDTIIG

-777 GDDYLNGG
+777 GDDYLNAG

-798 KVVVNLGLNGNAGSA
+798 KVVVNLGLSGSAGSA
-813 TGDGTDQLYN
+813 TGEGTDQLYN

-830 NNATYGDTLAGNEL
+830 NYGDTLAGNEL

-882 GGDTDTLVSIEN
+882 GGGDADALISIEN
-894 VLGSNVADTLTD
+894 VFGSSYDDNITD

-912 TLLGLNGDDI
+912 TLLGLNGNDI

-967 INIENITGAAG
+967 INIENITGTAG

-1007 ALDGGA
+1007 TLDGGV

-1243 GNSDANILTGG
+1243 GNSADNILTGG
-1254 AGNDTFVGGA
+1254 AGNDTFIGGA
-1264 GDDTFVGGTD
+1264 GNDTFIGGTSSIS
-1274 TTHDSGN
+1274 DSGN

-1306 NASTDGIDT
+1306 NASTDGTDT

-1352 GSADQLYGGIGN
+1352 GGADQLYGGIGN

-1387 IDYSGFTD
+1387 IDYSGFID

-1402 TSQAYLNGPSPLID
+1402 TSQAYLNEPSPLID

-1491 IAQSGSSTTKDYFTN
+1491 IAQSGSSTAKDYFTN

-1516 DIFTVNTAFDTGTYT
+1516 DTFTVNTAFDTGTYT
-1531 LDGGSG
+1531 LDGGAG
-1537 IDIIDYSSISEAIN
+1537 IDIIDYSSISETIN
-1551 VSLNGATY
+1551 VSLNGGTY

-1586 DIIAGDAL
+1586 DIITGDAL

-1660 TLSAGIMV
+1660 TLSAGITV

-1689 IGNDTLNG
+1689 SGNDSLSG

-1704 YGNRG
+1704 YGNLG
-1709 TDKITGGSGNDLLY
+1709 IDKITGGSGNDLLY
-1723 GDNIGNT
+1723 GDNVGNT

-1748 LYAGDASDS
+1748 LYAGGSGDT

-1768 GGAGIDTLDYVTNNI
+1768 GGIGIDTLDYVTNNI

-1859 GVGIDTIYGG
+1859 GDGIDTIYGG

-1882 VVYGDNGV
+1882 TVYGGSE
-1890 GNIAGTSDTLDFS
+1890 SDTLDFS
-1903 DLSSALVIDMVN
+1903 DILATNLVIDMSNQSTTV
-1915 GTVNTTAST
+1915 GTVNINAST

-1933 GSGDD
+1933 GSGND
-1938 QITGDSNANTLKG
+1938 QITGDTNANTLKG

-1978 FSAITT
+1978 FSAIRT

-2019 TTGDTLYGDGMANI
+2019 TAGDTLYGDGMDNI
-2033 IYGNNGTDL
+2033 IYGNLGADQ
-2042 LSGNDGNDILYGDN
+2042 LSGNDGADILYGDN
-2056 ATNSHGVSD
+2056 ATNSNGVGD
-2065 GHNILDGGAGND
+2065 GHNIINGDAGND
-2077 TLNAGD
+2077 TLYAGNS
-2083 GGDTLTGGSENDQLN
+2083 GDTLSGGSGADKLN
-2098 GAAGADTLVGGS
+2098 GAVGADTLVGGS
-2110 GDDTLDGGGGIDVAD
+2110 GDDRLDGGGGTDVAD

-2131 KVVIASVSV
+2131 KVVITSISPA
-2140 NPNDMTDLTTGV
+2140 NPNDTTDLTTGV

-2160 IITSTV
+2160 IITNTV

-2174 YGDTMIG
+2174 YGDTMTG
-2181 NANSNVFYGWG
+2181 NANANIFYGWG

-2245 AGVTLNLTTGTA
+2245 AGIALNLTTGTA

-2279 DTITGNIGADDLR
+2279 DTITGNVGADDLR

-2411 DSLYGQDGNDTMY
+2411 DSLYGQDGNDTMH

-2518 DSTENIVGSNGGA
+2518 DSTENIVGSNSGG
-2531 DAITGN
+2531 DVITGN
-2537 ALANAIWAYNG
+2537 SLANVISANGG
-2548 NDLVYGAGGIDTIYG
+2548 NDLVYGAGGVDIIYG
-2563 GAGADR
+2563 GSGADS
-2569 LYGDIAVPT
+2569 LYGDTAGVT
-2578 VTDGGNTIYGGEG
+2578 ATDGGNTIYGGEG
-2591 NDTLYGGLGNDTLNG
+2591 NDTLYGGYGNDFLYG
-2606 DDGGSYAT
+2606 DDGGSYGT
-2614 TCNDTLVAMSG
+2614 SCNDTFKARSG
-2625 SDGSDVLDGGQ
+2625 SDGFDAMDGGQ

-2648 NISVTLNGATTAT
+2648 NISVTLAGAAVAT
-2661 VAVTGGDADTVVN
+2661 VTVTGGNNDTVVN
-2674 IENFIGGS
+2674 VENFIGGS
-2682 GNDYIVGDGNWN
+2682 GNDNIIGDGNWN

-2711 DILTDITE
+2711 DVLTDITG
-2719 INTFAGGAGNDTIT
+2719 INTFAGGTGNDTIT

-2767 RGSDTIASINNITGS
+2767 RGSDTIASIHNITGS

-2793 VNTINSGDGNDVIE
+2793 VNTIYGGVGDDIIE

-2815 DGGNGTDTVTYFN
+2815 DGGTGTDTVTYFN
-2828 ENKINVTLLDG
+2828 ENKIFVTLNDTG
-2839 GAATNV
+2839 TSSV
-2845 GIWNGVNFTTEV
+2845 GVWNSGTSSYSET
-2857 DIVSN
+2857 DTISN

-2883 NSSANTIWGYA
+2883 NSSDNTIWGYA
-2894 GNDLLYGAG
+2894 GNDLLYGDGEA
-2903 GNDFLDGGESN
+2903 DYIDGGSDN
-2914 DTIAGGTGADNILG
+2914 DTIAGG
-2928 GNGSD
+2928 
-2933 VLRGGGTAY
+2933 
-2942 NSVNTA
+2942 
-2948 DGAADILYG
+2948 DGADILYG
-2957 NANDD
+2957 
-2962 TLYGMLDGD
+2962 
-2971 TLYGGDNATTFNGS
+2971 
-2985 DRIDYS
+2985 
-2991 ELGVGNAVYI
+2991 GN
-3001 DINSTT
+3001 
-3007 GLSFAQLVGTPA
+3007 
-3019 TTDTIYGFNTVVGSN
+3019 
-3034 GNDTIVGNV
+3034 
-3043 NGNLINSGT
+3043 
-3052 GNDVIYMSPV
+3052 GNDVIRAN
-3062 ATASSVLTGGS
+3062 ATSYTGTNTGDGDYDTVFGGAGQDFIYGAMDGDILYGNDASTIDGSDWLRYNEYAGGIIVDITANTALDATNSLLSDTVYGFTHVLASSSYNNTVYGNTSNNSIVFGSGNDEYYASNLSSNTTNNYGS
-3073 DNIDMG
+3073 DIVDMASG
-3079 TGDDKLYI
+3079 NDKIY
-3087 FASELTSADIING
+3087 FHVAELTSGDTING
-3100 QAGND
+3100 GDGTD
-3105 TILFRDGG
+3105 TLFIRDTG
-3113 TLSNASA
+3113 TLANAQ

-3125 NVEFVQFADVV
+3125 NVEIIQLSSTGT
-3136 NAISLDSTKLNDV
+3136 NNITLDKNDV
-3149 TLLGGT
+3149 TIIGGTLDDVFNYALSSFDSHDTINGSGGNDTLVFTSAGTLTSAMLSSVSNFEKIQLANGTNNVTVDISTITGASLVGGTGTDNFNYSIANLSDADIIDGGAGSNTLTFLDTGIISAVNFTNISNVSTIQLATGTNTLNIGTGYSVLGSSGDDIIIGGTGYNNTINAGIGNDTIKFALADFTSSDSIDGGSGTNTLEFTDNGTINSISGVFTNIQKIQFANGGNNITLDINGVSLIGGSGNDIFQYTVPNFSTTDILDGGIAGTDTLLFLDASTSINGANIGSNLTGIDIIQLANGVNTVSSYAYTAGTLVGGTGVDTITVTAGTNGAKINTGTGADIVNVTSVTDLNNSTIDGGAADGATDKIVITGTAGGTINATTVTNIDEIDLASGASPYTINTNISIVGSAGNDSIIGGAGVNNTISAGLGNDIVEFDVSRLTSSDVVYGGGQTTADNFKLTGTANDVTASMLSNVREFETLNIDATMTKNITLDSSDAGFTAITDSGINSQTIDVSAYAGLSSLTMGSTGAGGDTLIATSTQVITVTGGAGSTDTLLLSNQITSGGSIAALSLSNVERIQLKDGVDNNVSIDVSSYNSGNTSLLGGSG
-3155 LNDTFNYAIS
+3155 NDTFNYAIDS
-3165 NFDNHDIINGGTGSN
+3165 LASTDKIDGAGGSDTLVVTGTNTLADTNISGVKNIEVLDLTGFTPSSTITLGSTTSTNNSGLLVKLNSAAATTVNLSGFGSN
-3180 TLSFTTAGTLTDVKL
+3180 ITLTD
-3195 SSISNIQTI
+3195 
-3204 NLANGTNTV
+3204 
-3213 TVDISSIEGGIATL
+3213 
-3227 HANTAGGTNTYNYSL
+3227 
-3242 NNLTSADL
+3242 
-3250 IVGGGAST
+3250 
-3258 TDILQFLDAGTVADD
+3258 
-3273 TRFNGL
+3273 
-3279 TNIDQIKLANGTNTF
+3279 
-3294 NIDSA
+3294 
-3299 NEAKLSG
+3299 SG
-3306 VSLIGGTGIDTFVY
+3306 
-3320 ASAILTDGT
+3320 
-3329 ANAKLI
+3329 
-3335 GSSGNDIL
+3335 SGNDI
-3343 KITGSTSVA
+3343 ITASSSAVNNVITTGSGTANIVTIASA
-3352 DTNLAG
+3352 NLDSGDSITMNGTGDTLKVTGLTDFISTDFNNISG
-3358 FSSIPT
+3358 VET
-3364 LDVNSY
+3364 LDLSTF
-3370 TGSVTLGANATTMGI
+3370 TGATATLTGGRGKFSTVSGMSNTTN
-3385 TTIDASTNGGTLSI
+3385 TIDASGI
-3399 NASAM
+3399 
-3404 TTGVTIKA
+3404 TTA
-3412 ATAGGSTYTG
+3412 ATYNLTNNTNNITLGSGVANVVGGS
-3422 SNSAATDVLIIGSTI
+3422 
-3437 TQNTSAITK
+3437 
-3446 IETITVN
+3446 
-3453 ADTTFTGDLSGVT
+3453 GV
-3466 NLNVASTKTLTL
+3466 
-3478 DASALTGD
+3478 D
-3486 TTTIADSGTVII
+3486 
-3498 NNAISGNNFGGLTF
+3498 
-3512 SGAGALQ
+3512 
-3519 VNGDNNDNIIN
+3519 
-3530 LNSTVTAYTGTITI
+3530 TITI
-3544 NGGAGNDTITGTA
+3544 NSSNLTSGYTLNGAGGTSDKLAITG
-3557 KNDTLYGGA
+3557 N
-3566 GNDTLTGGAGTDYL
+3566 N
-3580 DGGANDD
+3580 
-3587 TYRFT
+3587 
-3592 AAADVSSDVIN
+3592 V
-3603 DTGGGTDVL
+3603 
-3612 FTDAGV
+3612 
-3618 DFNLSSISTT
+3618 LSST
-3628 GIEGLQ
+3628 
-3634 FYQGATAQNDTIS
+3634 N
-3647 SAQASSW
+3647 
-3654 TTFTG
+3654 FT
-3659 YAGYTNTVT
+3659 
-3668 VTGVTASLDMD
+3668 
-3679 TSKVYSSV
+3679 SV
-3687 EKVVI
+3687 
-3692 NGASSSAGIT
+3692 S
-3702 LKGTSGVSNSITG
+3702 
-3715 GSGSDILISGTQND
+3715 
-3729 TLDGGGSNDTYQI
+3729 
-3742 ISSYLNSSDILND
+3742 
-3755 TGGNAADI
+3755 
-3763 LQITDAGAVIIDA
+3763 
-3776 QLTNVTN
+3776 N
-3783 IEILKLALGS
+3783 IEIL
-3793 TVTLG
+3793 
-3798 AEANNAGSGIKMVD
+3798 D
-3812 LSAGGTNIVNNSA
+3812 LSNY
-3825 IANISITGG
+3825 G
-3834 AGTDT
+3834 AD
-3839 LNISGGVALNATN
+3839 
-3852 ITNVEAINITGGSSI
+3852 
-3867 ITGTFAG
+3867 
-3874 TPTVTIASGAT
+3874 
-3885 LTSGSSGD
+3885 
-3893 AITGKTYVVNGTL
+3893 
-3906 AETNANGTNLSS
+3906 
-3918 VTLNSGGTLDLTLAS
+3918 
-3933 AGTINA
+3933 
-3939 STISRIANAGT
+3939 
-3950 LKIAAS
+3950 
-3956 GGAET
+3956 
-3961 ITIDSSKFSGA
+3961 ITIDSTIASKF
-3972 SDTITD
+3972 T
-3978 TGGIDT
+3978 
-3984 LIVTGSSA
+3984 
-3992 IDFTKIAGMETVDL
+3992 
-4006 TNYTGT
+4006 
-4012 ILTTNTT
+4012 
-4019 TSETVKINSN
+4019 
-4029 YTLINTGGG
+4029 
-4038 TDQLWITANTV
+4038 
-4049 DLSASALSGIESY
+4049 
-4062 YVATGA
+4062 
-4068 TLKLS
+4068 
-4073 IADVAAK
+4073 
-4080 AVTGGG
+4080 
-4086 NITIMMSSNSAA
+4086 
-4098 DLSLIAV
+4098 
-4105 TGTKALEITA
+4105 
-4115 NSTFTG
+4115 TFTTKSG
-4121 TIGNI
+4121 QTLTIDIAN
-4126 SSLIVDNGVTGTI
+4126 
-4139 SASVINGKTIAVS
+4139 INGKTID
-4152 GAGALDITANATA
+4152 GAGHVVVTMGANSSQVLSGITASGTQTLKFTANATYSGA
-4165 ANNNFS
+4165 LLSGIDVIDVTGSTTATLSALLITAKILTFSGNGNMIINADSTAGNNNFGS
-4171 GLTNTISGDVTLNV
+4171 ITDSISGTVSLNY
-4185 NSALDLSAVNIG
+4185 SGGTALDLSSTNIG
-4197 TAASFIDKI
+4197 TTLI
-4206 NTSAALTLSG
+4206 NT
-4216 VQINAISK
+4216 
-4224 VSGTAN
+4224 
-4230 ITIEAGTA
+4230 
-4238 SADLSTKILTG
+4238 
-4249 YSGAFIINDG
+4249 
-4259 SGVQTLT
+4259 
-4266 GTGNADTFNLDNAS
+4266 FN
-4280 ASVAAGSG
+4280 
-4288 DDTINLLATLAST
+4288 
-4301 PTGTIDGGA
+4301 
-4310 GTGDILNIAKSGLTI
+4310 
-4325 NVSNITGIETINI
+4325 
-4338 NQSTTLTGTLT
+4338 
-4349 TSSIVVASGVTLS
+4349 TSSAIVTLS
-4362 ADASVLSGKTV
+4362 AA
-4373 SGAGTVSITN
+4373 
-4383 LQSTLVAD
+4383 Q
-4391 FANVT
+4391 
-4396 ATTVNATWSS
+4396 
-4406 GTATYTGN
+4406 
-4414 LTNVDTLTISG
+4414 
-4425 GSMSVSDNVL
+4425 
-4435 GSVPVSGAGNIT
+4435 AGNIT
-4447 VLVDTNTSQDFS
+4447 S
-4459 TLALSG
+4459 
-4465 LEIIRFTAN
+4465 I
-4474 SNFTGNFQNSTV
+4474 TGNGS
-4486 SIDSGVTLSTD
+4486 
-4497 ASYITGKTVIG
+4497 
-4508 LGTLSVTN
+4508 LSVTGALGADLN
-4516 LDATPAA
+4516 LVTKGYTGNVTIADANGHNVTLGNG
-4523 SFTNVNPTTLNV
+4523 TNHITDNTTTANV
-4535 EWSGI
+4535 ITG
-4540 GTGSYS
+4540 GTGSDTVHVTSSVDVSAKTFS
-4546 GNLTNVDSLTISSG
+4546 GIETLV
-4560 TMSITDNILG
+4560 LG
-4570 SVLVGGAG
+4570 A
-4578 NIIVL
+4578 
-4583 VDSSSSQD
+4583 
-4591 FTTLSLSGTETI
+4591 
-4603 EFTGNS
+4603 
-4609 TFTGNFQNSVV
+4609 NSV
-4620 VVDSGV
+4620 
-4626 TLTAD
+4626 
-4631 ASIISSKTLSN
+4631 II
-4642 SGILNVTNLETASA
+4642 
-4656 MDFTT
+4656 D
-4661 ITGSGTQNADWSG
+4661 
-4674 TANFTGSIGN
+4674 
-4684 ANLTVSSGTMTVTT
+4684 
-4698 GIISGAGTVSVSSGA
+4698 
-4713 TLSAD
+4713 SAD
-4718 ATILSGESIIGAGTV
+4718 AAAISTSITGNGNLSVTGALG
-4733 AITNLQS
+4733 ANLDLS
-4740 TLAASFT
+4740 VTGK
-4747 NITATTVNATWSST
+4747 N
-4761 VATYTGNLT
+4761 YTGN
-4770 NVDTLTISS
+4770 VTI
-4779 GTMSVDDNTLGSI
+4779 
-4792 PVTGTGNITVLVDTS
+4792 
-4807 SSQDFNTL
+4807 
-4815 SLSGTETIRF
+4815 
-4825 TANSTFTGNFQN
+4825 
-4837 STVSIDSGVTLT
+4837 
-4849 TDASSI
+4849 
-4855 TNKTV
+4855 
-4860 SGLGTLSVTNLD
+4860 
-4872 ATPTASFTN
+4872 
-4881 VNPTTLNVDWSGTG
+4881 
-4895 TYLGN
+4895 
-4900 LTNVD
+4900 
-4905 LLTISSGTMTIN
+4905 
-4917 DSILASI
+4917 
-4924 AVDGSGSLTVNAND
+4924 VNANGHD
-4938 TLMDLSNVNIGGT
+4938 VTLGVGSDNITNTTAGGT
-4951 LTINDGVDFQTL
+4951 LN
-4963 TGSANSDIFN
+4963 
-4973 IDNAS
+4973 
-4978 VTSDAGAGNDTYN
+4978 AGAGNDTYN
-4991 VSVATSITDTSGTD
+4991 VSVATNIADTGDIDILNTTATMDLSGKVSGIDTLNVAFGTTTTLNYGDIGTSGISILSGLGSVSINGTTTMDIHTETVSLGADKLNITGTATADSLVLDFSQLDKIQFDGGAGTD
-5005 TLNII
+5005 TAVLN
-5010 TNNIN
+5010 N
-5015 MSSNTIT
+5015 
-5022 GIETLALGVTT
+5022 L
-5033 GTTLNATEVSSFTA
+5033 
-5047 ITGSGSLTVNNA
+5047 SGHS
-5059 LTSAIDLS
+5059 IDDL
-5067 SYSGNITLNDANGQ
+5067 
-5081 NVTLGSGNDV
+5081 
-5091 ISATTG
+5091 
-5097 GTVNMGGG
+5097 
-5105 NDSLALDFSNLANI
+5105 
-5119 TFDGAGGSDTVSF
+5119 
-5132 FGTAATTLSDTNAFT
+5132 NAFT
-5147 NIEVL
+5147 HVETFDFTSLTTGNLSISFDSLMSYANTSSL
-5152 DLSTLGLTSNSLAI
+5152 DLDTNPLTKELNLNLASANI
-5166 DAHSL
+5166 
-5171 YAFSN
+5171 
-5176 ATHSLELDAVATG
+5176 
-5189 NTLSINNVTSWTMDG
+5189 
-5204 GGTNLGSISL
+5204 GGTSITSSGNNLDIDTFNTNYNSWAIS
-5214 SVGDHHYSI
+5214 SVGDHTI
-5223 LDTNN
+5223 FNGVD
-5228 NTLTDLHV
+5228 TLTLHV
-5236 LTV
+5236 IAG